1 MLGLLGFLNECFG
14 RFNAKED
21 KEPRSSGGFLRDF
34 EDSVEVGFQLATA
47 QGPMCAEPMQGMA
60 VILQTLEQ
68 NTDGIEEDA
77 GDDEPCWLRRSRR
90 STVARRRRRALH
102 SRVSLAIDS
111 TGEIGWSDR

>member
-1 MLGLLGFLNECFG
+1 MRPAVLE
-14 RFNAKED
+14 
-21 KEPRSSGGFLRDF
+21 GG
-34 EDSVEVGFQLATA
+34 VTA
-47 QGPMCAEPMQGMA
+47 DRVA
-60 VILQTLEQ
+60 
-68 NTDGIEEDA
+68 EEDA